1 MESKEVRNWRNEEA
15 LERYRMIAPLLDPEL
30 DSAKRCMLREQ
41 IAEREDISVRT
52 VYRYERQYKEEHF
65 EGLMPKPREKR
76 RTQKLP
82 DNWDEIVA
90 EAVQLRKEVPS
101 RSVRQLIVILESEDY
116 APPGVIKQSTLQ
128 RYLQDAGMS
137 KKALKRYTEDRKP
150 SSKKF
155 CRDHRLELYQGDIKY
170 GPVIVDREGNKI
182 QTYLSSVIDDHSRLI
197 LQSEWYDNQR
207 EEIVEDTVHKA
218 VLKYGVFD
226 RFYVDN
232 GKQYISK
239 QLQKS
244 CARLEIRVLHAPPF
258 SGKSKGKVE
267 RFHQTVDRFIAELT
281 VAPVRSIAEM
291 NEKWKFFLEEDYQK
305 KPHDGI
311 AMYYR
316 SKGADVPKGGITP
329 IQEWNRDT
337 RKLKF
342 LDSGTVSEAFTRVET
357 REIDKTGCFEF
368 KGVTYESSIAYS
380 GLRVEIA
387 YDPLNTQTVEVRH
400 GKLEVIQAHP
410 VHIGPHASKEPVL
423 PAGMTERKAERSRF
437 LDALEKK
444 YKEDHK
450 MQADALSFGD
460 YGKAGE

>member
-15 LERYRMIAPLLDPEL
+15 LERYRMIAPLLDSEL

-82 DNWDEIVA
+82 ENWDEIVA

-197 LQSEWYDNQR
+197 LQSEWYDNQHK
-207 EEIVEDTVHKA
+207 EIVEDTVHKA

-244 CARLEIRVLHAPPF
+244 CARLGIRVQHAPPF

-267 RFHQTVDRFIAELT
+267 RFHQTVDRFIAELA
-281 VAPVRSIAEM
+281 VAPVHSIAEM
-291 NEKWKFFLEEDYQK
+291 NEKWKYFLEEDYQK

-311 AMYYR
+311 AGYYR

-337 RKLKF
+337 RKLKY
-342 LDSGTVSEAFTRVET
+342 LDSGTVAEAFTRIET

-368 KGVTYESSIAYS
+368 KGVTYEASIAYS

-387 YDPLNTQTVEVRH
+387 YDPLNTQMVEVRH

-410 VHIGPHASKEPVL
+410 VQIGPHTSKEPVL